1 MAYEIRKMKDQV
13 KAAGSKRAM
22 DMKKKTGVG
31 MFNAKSTM
39 SNLTSSSTKK
49 QMSNMM
55 TRDASKK
62 KDKRKKISN
71 RSK

>member
-1 MAYEIRKMKDQV
+1 MAYEIRKMQDQV
-13 KAAGSKRAM
+13 KAAGSKRAQ
-22 DMKKKTGVG
+22 DMRKKTGVG

-55 TRDASKK
+55 SRDAAKK